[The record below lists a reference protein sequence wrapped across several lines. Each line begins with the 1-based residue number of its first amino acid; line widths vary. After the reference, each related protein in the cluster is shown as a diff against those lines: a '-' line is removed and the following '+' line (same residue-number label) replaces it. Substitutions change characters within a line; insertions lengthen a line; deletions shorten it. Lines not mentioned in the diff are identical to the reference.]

1 MMVAFRLMAGRYQC
15 TCHAGYHTED
25 KASRLRWG
33 CDKPARSPVF
43 ADPITGRMDGSK
55 NFDLYRC
62 PAGQVGPEWD
72 FVIATWSAFGGRDSF
87 GPLPVAGGWLD
98 QTQWF
103 ADAHAILSGER
114 NLEHDRQRKEAEQ
127 KRKTETRR
135 GR

>member
-33 CDKPARSPVF
+33 CDKPARNPVF
-43 ADPITGRMDGSK
+43 ADPITGRMDESK

-72 FVIATWSAFGGRDSF
+72 FVIATWS
-87 GPLPVAGGWLD
+87 
-98 QTQWF
+98 
-103 ADAHAILSGER
+103 
-114 NLEHDRQRKEAEQ
+114 
-127 KRKTETRR
+127 
-135 GR
+135 